1 MRKKKGFELRDVC
14 GEHVIMAYG
23 MENIDFSKIISLNET
38 AAFLWKAVS
47 MHPLWPTCSAV
58 STRWSTTVR
67 WPTRPRYWPSGLGKD
82 CWSKRLLLVFQH

>member
-38 AAFLWKAVS
+38 AAFLWQAVGDGEFTAEAMAS
-47 MHPLWPTCSAV
+47 FLCGEYEVERDRALADSAAILAQW
-58 STRWSTTVR
+58 TQE
-67 WPTRPRYWPSGLGKD
+67 GL
-82 CWSKRLLLVFQH
+82 LE